1 MAKKTS
7 KSISIKLTDAQKA
20 QIKKATGKKTDAPG
34 LRALREQCVHQ
45 VSVRLRAPELRK
57 LARD

>member
-20 QIKKATGKKTDAPG
+20 QIKKATGKKADA
-34 LRALREQCVHQ
+34 LELTVEELEERI
-45 VSVRLRAPELRK
+45 APAK
-57 LARD
+57 LMRS